1 MKFGPYLKRLRLSAG
16 LTQGQLARSCHL
28 TTAYIYQLEKQKAEP
43 PTQRVSMLLAR
54 ALGVKGNELWK
65 HAFAARFE
73 KWLKR
78 EGFRKVPDGLASTL
92 YDDLAGQ

>member
-1 MKFGPYLKRLRLSAG
+1 MKFEAYLSRSRQVAK
-16 LTQGQLARSCHL
+16 LTQGELARKCKLSD
-28 TTAYIYQLEKQKAEP
+28 AYINQLETGRADP
-43 PTQRVSMLLAR
+43 PTRQVCIALAR
-54 ALGVKGNELWK
+54 ALGADEKEVWK